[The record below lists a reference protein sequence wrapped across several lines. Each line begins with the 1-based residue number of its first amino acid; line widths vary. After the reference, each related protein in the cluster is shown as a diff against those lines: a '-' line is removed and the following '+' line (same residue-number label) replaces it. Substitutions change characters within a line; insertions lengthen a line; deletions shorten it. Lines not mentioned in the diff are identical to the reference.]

1 MSLELTFAPALLVIL
16 VAAGLGRLL
25 SKVSRQPVI
34 FGELL
39 LGMVLG
45 NLIILTVP
53 AQEPVSQL
61 AEIGILLLLFST
73 GLGLNF
79 EEFKRLEVASS
90 IVAISGVILPFVL
103 GYLAAISFGF
113 SHLIATFVGI
123 SLVATSVGMNASIL
137 TELRML
143 RTRLGTLIM
152 GAAVIDDVIG
162 VVMMSILISI
172 AVTGAIPLVEVSLL
186 VLFAVLFFLISLTVG
201 IKLFRKLSEKIT
213 IGRESLL
220 LLGLVTVLAF
230 GLITTEI
237 GLAAIIG
244 AFTAG
249 LVVGQTHFARRL
261 REHVSLI
268 GGSFFIPIFFVTI
281 GMRFDVNAFMSVS
294 SFVVVLV
301 MVAIIGKIVGCGLG
315 AKLSKFSNRESF
327 AVGVAMMPRA
337 GVELILIKL
346 GLDHDIIG
354 ADIASAILVM
364 VIITT
369 IITPPSL
376 WKALKI
382 IKRRKRFNNV
392 KRVLVGGERNGGTKK
407 SRP

>member
-1 MSLELTFAPALLVIL
+1 MALELTFVPALLVIL

-25 SKVSRQPVI
+25 SKGLRQPVI
-34 FGELL
+34 LGELL
-39 LGMVLG
+39 LGMILG
-45 NLIILTVP
+45 NLIILSATGP
-53 AQEPVSQL
+53 SAAEGPISSI

-90 IVAISGVILPFVL
+90 VVAVSGVILPFIL
-103 GYLAAISFGF
+103 GYLATIYFGF

-123 SLVATSVGMNASIL
+123 SLVATSVGVKASIL

-162 VVMMSILISI
+162 VVMMSIFITVV
-172 AVTGAIPLVEVSLL
+172 ATGAIPLGEISLL
-186 VLFAVLFFLISLTVG
+186 IILTILFFLISLTAG

-213 IGRESLL
+213 VGGESLL

-244 AFTAG
+244 AFIAG
-249 LVVGQTHFARRL
+249 LVIGQTHFARRL
-261 REHVSLI
+261 REHISLI
-268 GGSFFIPIFFVTI
+268 GGGFFIPIFFVWI
-281 GMRFDVNAFMSVS
+281 GMNFDFGAFTTVGT
-294 SFVVVLV
+294 FAAVLV
-301 MVAIIGKIVGCGLG
+301 IVAIIGKIVGCSLG
-315 AKLSKFSNRESF
+315 AKVSKFGGRESF
-327 AVGVAMMPRA
+327 AVGIAMMPRA

-346 GLDHDIIG
+346 GLDHGIIG

-369 IITPPSL
+369 LITPPSL
-376 WKALKI
+376 WKALKM
-382 IKRRKRFNNV
+382 IKN
-392 KRVLVGGERNGGTKK
+392 KK
-407 SRP
+407 EV

>member
-1 MSLELTFAPALLVIL
+1 MALELTFVPALLLIL

-25 SKVSRQPVI
+25 SKGLRQPTI
-34 FGELL
+34 LGELF
-39 LGMVLG
+39 LGVILG
-45 NLIILTVP
+45 NLIILSAP
-53 AQEPVSQL
+53 AQEPISQL
-61 AEIGILLLLFST
+61 AEIGILLLIFST

-90 IVAISGVILPFVL
+90 IVAIFGVIFPFVL
-103 GYLAAISFGF
+103 GYFTAIFFGF
-113 SHLIATFVGI
+113 SHLIATFVGV
-123 SLVATSVGMNASIL
+123 SLVATSVGVKASIL
-137 TELRML
+137 TELGML

-152 GAAVIDDVIG
+152 GAAVIDDIIG
-162 VVMMSILISI
+162 VVMMSILISV
-172 AVTGAIPLVEVSLL
+172 AVTGTMPLVKVFLL
-186 VLFAVLFFLISLTVG
+186 VLFTALFFLISLTVG

-230 GLITTEI
+230 GLITAEI

-244 AFTAG
+244 AFVAG
-249 LVVGQTHFARRL
+249 LVVGQTHFTVRL

-268 GGSFFIPIFFVTI
+268 GGGFFIPIFFVTV
-281 GMRFDVNAFMSVS
+281 GMKFDLGAITTVGPFA
-294 SFVVVLV
+294 VVLV
-301 MVAIIGKIVGCGLG
+301 IVAIIGKVVGCGLG
-315 AKLSKFSNRESF
+315 AKVSKFSSRESF

-346 GLDHDIIG
+346 GLDHGIIG
-354 ADIASAILVM
+354 TDIASAILVM

-369 IITPPSL
+369 FITPPSL

-382 IKRRKRFNNV
+382 AKRGKEV
-392 KRVLVGGERNGGTKK
+392 
-407 SRP
+407 